1 MGEAIPSELTMN
13 DLLARACAV
22 VAALTLSFSAGAEV
36 LAAKVAGGELQ
47 GVAANGVASFKGI
60 PFAAPP
66 VGELRWK
73 KPQPAVAWQGV
84 RAASS
89 FAPSCMQ
96 DAAMLQLQQA
106 PPAMSEDCLY
116 LNVWTPAKSASE
128 RLPVMV
134 WIYGGGFAIGT
145 TAAPLY
151 DGAKLAEKGVVL
163 VSIPYRVGAF
173 GFLAHPDLSRES
185 GKGSGNYGLQDM
197 IAGLEWVR
205 ANIAAF
211 GGDPRNVTI
220 FGESAGGIA
229 VSMLAASP
237 YAKGLF
243 HKAISESGGSFAP
256 SRRAAE
262 GGLNV
267 PSLALAES
275 TGSEFLGKLGATT
288 VSAARAL
295 PAGEILQAQGPGLGS
310 GFWPVDDGDVL
321 PGDQHVLY
329 SAGRFNDTPVLIG
342 TNSDEGAL
350 FIQDGVTSAAFQ
362 EQIRG
367 GGYGE
372 HADELLAVYPSATD
386 AQALQSARN
395 VFRDSLFAW
404 PTWTWARLQSAKGKG
419 SAYVYYFDHRTPQ
432 RPNGA
437 SHADEMQ
444 YVFRNL
450 GSGFAGVSDGTA
462 RPEETA
468 MSDLVSAY
476 WTNFAKTGDPNGAG
490 LPRWPAF
497 TEARQQVMF
506 LDAASSARPVPNME
520 QLKAWDDYY
529 AWRREQAKAR

>member
-1 MGEAIPSELTMN
+1 MN
-13 DLLARACAV
+13 DLLARACAAI
-22 VAALTLSFSAGAEV
+22 AALALCFSASAQV
-36 LAAKVAGGELQ
+36 LSAKVAGGQLQ
-47 GVAANGVASFKGI
+47 GVAANGVVSFKGV

-73 KPQPAVAWQGV
+73 KPQPLAAWQGV
-84 RAASS
+84 RAAN
-89 FAPSCMQ
+89 AVAASCMQ
-96 DAAMLQLQQA
+96 DPAMLQVQQA
-106 PPAMSEDCLY
+106 PPAMGEDCLY

-145 TAAPLY
+145 TAAQLY
-151 DGAKLAEKGVVL
+151 DGAKLAERGVVL
-163 VSIPYRVGAF
+163 VSVAYRVGAF

-185 GKGSGNYGLQDM
+185 GKGSGNYGVQDM

-205 ANIAAF
+205 DNIAAF

-237 YAKGLF
+237 HARARF
-243 HKAISESGGSFAP
+243 HQAISAGGGTVAP

-262 GGLNV
+262 GGLSV
-267 PSLALAES
+267 PSLALAEA
-275 TGSEFLGKLGATT
+275 TGREFLGKLGATT
-288 VSAARAL
+288 IAAARAL
-295 PAGEILQAQGPGLGS
+295 PAGEIQQALGPGLAT

-321 PGDQHVLY
+321 PGDQYVLY
-329 SAGRFNDTPVLIG
+329 NAGRFNDTPVLIG

-350 FIQDGVTSAAFQ
+350 FIQGGVTSAAFQ
-362 EQIRG
+362 AQIRG
-367 GGYGE
+367 GYGE
-372 HADELLAVYPSATD
+372 RADELLAVYPNATD
-386 AQALQSARN
+386 AQALQGARD

-419 SAYVYYFDHRTPQ
+419 SAYVYYFDHRTPE

-437 SHADEMQ
+437 WHADEMQ

-450 GSGFAGVSDGTA
+450 GSGFAGIGGGAGATH
-462 RPEETA
+462 PEEVA
-468 MSDLVSAY
+468 MSDLVSTY
-476 WTNFAKTGDPNGAG
+476 WTNFAKSGDPNSAG

-497 TEARQQVMF
+497 TDASQQVLF
-506 LDAASSARPVPNME
+506 LDAAPSARPVPNME
-520 QLKAWDDYY
+520 QLKAWEAYY
-529 AWRREQAKAR
+529 AWRREQAKTH